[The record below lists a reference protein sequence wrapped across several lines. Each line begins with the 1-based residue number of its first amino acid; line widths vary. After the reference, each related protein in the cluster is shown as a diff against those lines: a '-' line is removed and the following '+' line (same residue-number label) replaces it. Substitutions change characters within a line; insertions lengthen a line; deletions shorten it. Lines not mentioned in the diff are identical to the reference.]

1 MKQLTLSLTIIAI
14 LLIGGFAVHSYLE
27 KPMQVSVGGGTPTLT
42 AMSATSTDLQTAEEN
57 YKNIYG
63 KYKQVMSGISV
74 KVELGKDIAPGVSVD
89 EYVAPEGPGY
99 QVRWQDDKYFYSE
112 GFGPQATERTW
123 KQEKP
128 TPSPVFVTST
138 STK

>member
-14 LLIGGFAVHSYLE
+14 LFIGGFAVHSYLE

-63 KYKQVMSGISV
+63 KYKQVMPGISA
-74 KVELGKDIAPGVSVD
+74 KTDLGKDIAPGVMVD
-89 EYVAPEGPGY
+89 EYVAPNGPGY
-99 QVRWQDDKYFYSE
+99 QVRWEDNAHFYSK
-112 GFGPQATERTW
+112 GFGPQATDRTW
-123 KQEKP
+123 TQDKP
-128 TPSPVFVTST
+128 TPNPIFVNST
-138 STK
+138 ST